1 MPQILTA
8 VAIPIQNSRKLFRRE
23 QYFFETV
30 DVRMRGQ
37 RPGRI
42 VLYRRKVEYD
52 ASWALPS
59 NADIG
64 GLEELLFA
72 AE

>member
-1 MPQILTA
+1 VLK
-8 VAIPIQNSRKLFRRE
+8 SRDRNRAAPTFAA
-23 QYFFETV
+23 
-30 DVRMRGQ
+30 
-37 RPGRI
+37 PG
-42 VLYRRKVEYD
+42 LYLAAVEYD